1 MSQSDKPGRP
11 ATIEPEHAL
20 EAARQRLGTTLHQLA
35 RDLARERRRTAEL
48 ERELAGVRAATE
60 PQGRHS

>member
-11 ATIEPEHAL
+11 AAIDPEHAL

-35 RDLARERRRTAEL
+35 RDLARERRRTADL
-48 ERELAGVRAATE
+48 ERELAGLRAAAE
-60 PQGRHS
+60 PPGAHS